1 MLTKNFT
8 QYIDYII
15 NNKDLFS
22 TYKNIIIYESKTILT
37 IYEQIRDDMNGSI
50 KYILNMFKN
59 KSTYKILHNVIIRI
73 CIRKEHV
80 LLHREEE
87 NLLLKFVNL
96 YKEDIKKF
104 ERIFE
109 NVATFY
115 NKKDNMEL
123 QNYYDYL
130 RENKGIE

>member
-50 KYILNMFKN
+50 KYILNMFEN